1 MQAGEARARELEAQ
15 LTQQA
20 EATAAAKRR
29 AEEVRREGE
38 AALEA
43 QREKAKQD
51 REGLLRELDERLRR
65 VAARETQLSAAVA
78 KVMNAEEAMEACLT
92 CMSCMSL
99 LKDPST
105 CVPCGH
111 TFCSGC
117 LTAAGGNCQECGD
130 EGTGFQQTVKVQQ
143 LETLVSKF
151 GFQRQALA
159 ALATTNATAA

>member
-1 MQAGEARARELEAQ
+1 
-15 LTQQA
+15 
-20 EATAAAKRR
+20 
-29 AEEVRREGE
+29 
-38 AALEA
+38 
-43 QREKAKQD
+43 
-51 REGLLRELDERLRR
+51 
-65 VAARETQLSAAVA
+65 
-78 KVMNAEEAMEACLT
+78 MNAEEAMEACLT

-99 LKDPST
+99 LKEPST